1 MKNKILIS
9 LLGIMFFTSC
19 AKLDLNPLSEGAS
32 GNWYTD
38 ESEIGMSLNDLYREY
53 LWNIEANFEMDRF
66 TDDWTQRQTTSAVN
80 LGTVASDWSFS
91 SSLWAN
97 TYKGIARANTILN
110 NLDKVAGKITQEKI
124 KQFEGEA
131 RFMRAALYSR
141 LIFLYGDVPYYSDN
155 LTIDEAFALGR
166 TDKKQILAKIYDDFD
181 FAILNLPLRYAS
193 NTYKHATKG
202 AALAFKARTALYM
215 SDWAIA
221 RDAAKAC
228 IDLSVYSLY
237 PNFRQYFLSKTKNTD
252 ETIFA
257 LPRSQELSSSWA
269 TINFYSRT
277 AGGSA
282 VAQPSWDLF
291 CSFPCTDGLPI
302 DESPLYDPRNPFKNR
317 DPRCAM
323 TIVEFGKENLG
334 FIYDP
339 NPYSLTV
346 LNVATSLIQKNKDT
360 RSVDTYAA
368 YNGLN
373 LKKWVDEDWLVDN
386 TTDFDIIIMRYAD
399 VLLMYAEATIELNV
413 IDASTLNAINQVRAR
428 AYAVNVSST
437 GVYPAV
443 TETNQA
449 KLRSILRIERRVE
462 FAWENR
468 RYYDLIR
475 WKIAEK
481 ALTRPIYGLL
491 DPAALK
497 TKVVDKKLWFFP
509 GTPQIDEDGIPDFK
523 PMFDAGLIKLLIERK
538 WDKERQYLWP
548 VPSKEILINSHLVQN
563 PGY

>member
-428 AYAVNVSST
+428 AYAVNVSSS

-509 GTPQIDEDGIPDFK
+509 GTPQIDEDGIADFK